1 MQEVVLD
8 PQLSIYLFSVVPEK
22 GSEVVILLIQILG
35 LRVLHVGP
43 EGHGQAEHGEE
54 YGLQK
59 FIYFDVIL
67 ILCLIHTFKV
77 SKLCTFTFR
86 L

>member
-22 GSEVVILLIQILG
+22 GFEVVILLIQILG

-54 YGLQK
+54 YGL
-59 FIYFDVIL
+59 
-67 ILCLIHTFKV
+67 
-77 SKLCTFTFR
+77 
-86 L
+86 